1 MCDKFLSPQVAQFV
15 KTEVELYKK
24 SGHGRRYSNSCK
36 EFALSVYF
44 LSPKCYRFLQRMFC
58 LPSYRSICRFVETV
72 KFSPGINENLFQLL
86 KIKVSKMNELDKVCV
101 LCLGEMSIKANL
113 YYNISRDEIVGFED
127 NGENKTLKPASS
139 ATVFMVRGLKANW
152 KQAIAY
158 LFSQTNYSVQD
169 MLFLINKI
177 VKWLSF
183 IGLDVV
189 CLITDMGSNCIELSK
204 VLGVTSENT
213 KIVVGQK

>member
-58 LPSYRSICRFVETV
+58 LPSYRSICRFVEAV

-101 LCLGEMSIKANL
+101 LCLDEMSIKANL
-113 YYNISRDEIVGFED
+113 YYNISQDKIVGFED

-158 LFSQTNYSVQD
+158 LFSQTNYSAQD

-183 IGLDVV
+183 ICLDVV
-189 CLITDMGSNCIELSK
+189 CLITDMGSNLVIKSFRSDL
-204 VLGVTSENT
+204 
-213 KIVVGQK
+213 